1 MKKPFILFDFDGV
14 IADSFQL
21 GFVVQK
27 IFCPHLTESQ
37 YRRLFEGNINDNH
50 QLADVHSPECR
61 FDFDF
66 FSEYQ
71 PRVNSEVGIMSG
83 IKEVIHE
90 LSKNFSLVII
100 SSNLSQIIDEFLRR
114 HELHDCFIEVLGN
127 EVHKSKI
134 AKIKMAFDK
143 YQLLPSECLFVTDT
157 LGDVREAAHMEV
169 GAVAVTWGFNT
180 PEILLTGKPMCLVNE
195 PQELLT
201 VIPECLKQI
210 NSPPLQG

>member
-50 QLADVHSPECR
+50 KLSDIHLPECR

-66 FSEYQ
+66 FSEYL

-83 IKEVIHE
+83 IKEVIVE
-90 LSKNFSLVII
+90 LEKNFSLLII
-100 SSNLSQIIDEFLRR
+100 SSNLSQIINDFLVRY
-114 HELHDCFIEVLGN
+114 ELRDCFIEVLGN
-127 EVHKSKI
+127 DINKSKI
-134 AKIKMAFDK
+134 AKIKMAFEK
-143 YQLLPSECLFVTDT
+143 YQLTPADCLFVTDT
-157 LGDVREAAHMEV
+157 LGDVREAAHMDV
-169 GAVAVTWGFNT
+169 GAVGVTWGFNT
-180 PEILLTGKPMCLVNE
+180 ADILLEGKPICLVNE
-195 PQELLT
+195 PKELLK
-201 VIPECLKQI
+201 VIPECLRQI
-210 NSPPLQG
+210 NSPPQG